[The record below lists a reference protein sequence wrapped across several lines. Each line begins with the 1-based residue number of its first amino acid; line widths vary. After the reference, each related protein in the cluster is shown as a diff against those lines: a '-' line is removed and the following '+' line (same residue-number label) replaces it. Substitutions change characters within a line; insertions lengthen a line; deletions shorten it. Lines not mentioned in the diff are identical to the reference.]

1 MVIVSASYR
10 TDIPAFYGDWF
21 QARRRAGFAEVRSP
35 YGGGDYRVALDR
47 AAVDGYVFWTR
58 NAGPFRAALDELAAE
73 ATPFVVQ
80 FTITGYPRPLETSVI
95 ELAKAVAQIRE
106 IAERFGPRAAVWRYD
121 PMIETS
127 LTPMA
132 FHRANFA
139 DLAQRLAGA
148 VDEVTVSFAH
158 IYRKTRRNLAA
169 AARTHGFDWVDP
181 EVGQKRALVAELTA
195 TAAAH
200 GMRLTVCS
208 QPELVAGD
216 AAPARCIDAAR
227 LGDIA
232 GHPIGVRERGN
243 RPGCLCAESRDI
255 GGYDSCPHG
264 CVYCY
269 AVADRRR
276 AQANFK
282 RHRPETARL

>member
-1 MVIVSASYR
+1 MIVSASYR

-58 NAGPFRAALDELAAE
+58 NAGPFRAVLDELAAA

-200 GMRLTVCS
+200 GMRLTICS

-232 GHPIGVRERGN
+232 GHPIAVRERGN

-282 RHRPETARL
+282 RHRPEAARL